1 MRVTDSKSFG
11 SAIRKRRKELGYT
24 QRDLSEFSGLSI
36 SFLSDLERGKKTIE
50 LVLDYNPR
58 KLDVPVRVT
67 NQPLTKYQQVDI
79 TKWLLNET
87 Y

>member
-11 SAIRKRRKELGYT
+11 NAIRKRRKELGYT

-50 LVLDYNPR
+50 LEKALYVISILGLNLNLEPR
-58 KLDVPVRVT
+58 IMNEPVREG
-67 NQPLTKYQQVDI
+67 L
-79 TKWLLNET
+79 
-87 Y
+87 

>member
-11 SAIRKRRKELGYT
+11 NAIRKRRKELGYT

-50 LVLDYNPR
+50 LEKALYVISILGLNLNLEPR
-58 KLDVPVRVT
+58 
-67 NQPLTKYQQVDI
+67 I
-79 TKWLLNET
+79 MNEPIREGL
-87 Y
+87 

>member
-11 SAIRKRRKELGYT
+11 NAIRKRRKELGYT

-50 LVLDYNPR
+50 LEKALYVISILGLNLNLEPR
-58 KLDVPVRVT
+58 IV
-67 NQPLTKYQQVDI
+67 
-79 TKWLLNET
+79 NEPIREGL
-87 Y
+87 